1 MKKKKQREKMTFND
15 LLKLYNEKKE
25 KHGIETY
32 KYISQLLEEVKT
44 IHRKFFLKSATAQK
58 ARAKGKTPDHEQSWR
73 AFKGKNL
80 EKLVIHII
88 RDEVESFG
96 LKLVEGNT
104 LERTNSSNL
113 SKEISTV
120 KRNLLVDYGEF
131 GSHLPDV
138 DIIIYD
144 PNNYKIIA
152 VISSK
157 VTLRERI
164 AQTGYWKI
172 KLSQDEVTK
181 HIKVFFVTPDE
192 DGTLT
197 IKKPTKKGRA
207 IVEVDTDGSYVMSET
222 QVEESN
228 KVKMFD
234 KFINDLRDFVNK

>member
-1 MKKKKQREKMTFND
+1 LIALYEKKKAM
-15 LLKLYNEKKE
+15 Y
-25 KHGIETY
+25 GVETY
-32 KYISQLLEEVKT
+32 RHISELLDEAKELHKKDW
-44 IHRKFFLKSATAQK
+44 ILKP
-58 ARAKGKTPDHEQSWR
+58 TPNKDHEQSWR

-80 EKLVIHII
+80 EKLVVHTIK
-88 RDEVESFG
+88 DEVESLG
-96 LKLVEGNT
+96 LEIVEGNK
-104 LERTNSSNL
+104 LERTSSNNL
-113 SKEISTV
+113 SFDLSSV

-138 DIIIYD
+138 DIIIYN
-144 PNNYKIIA
+144 PRTFKIIA

-172 KLSQDEVTK
+172 KLSNDRVTE

-197 IKKPTKKGRA
+197 TRIPAKKGRA
-207 IVEVDTDGSYVMSET
+207 IVEVDTDGSYVMSERT
-222 QVEESN
+222 VEESP

-234 KFINDLRDFVNK
+234 KFMEDLKKLLETGKQ

>member
-1 MKKKKQREKMTFND
+1 LKFQDLIALYESKKATYGVDTYRHISELLIEAKGVHKKDWMKKPTP
-15 LLKLYNEKKE
+15 
-25 KHGIETY
+25 
-32 KYISQLLEEVKT
+32 
-44 IHRKFFLKSATAQK
+44 
-58 ARAKGKTPDHEQSWR
+58 GKDHEQSWR

-80 EKLVIHII
+80 EKLVVYII
-88 RDEVESFG
+88 KDEVENLG
-96 LKLVEGNT
+96 LKIVEGNK
-104 LERTNSSNL
+104 LERSGANL
-113 SKEISTV
+113 SFELNSV

-138 DIIIYD
+138 DIIIYN
-144 PNNYKIIA
+144 PQTHKVIA

-172 KLSQDEVTK
+172 KLSRDKVTE

-197 IKKPTKKGRA
+197 LRTPVKKGRA
-207 IVEVDTDGSYVMSET
+207 IVEVDTDGSYIMSERK
-222 QVEESN
+222 VEEST

-234 KFINDLRDFVNK
+234 KFIDDLEKIIEKG

>member
-1 MKKKKQREKMTFND
+1 MDFQHLIKLYEEKKKQYKADAFKHVSELLREAKE
-15 LLKLYNEKKE
+15 LHKKDW
-25 KHGIETY
+25 
-32 KYISQLLEEVKT
+32 Q
-44 IHRKFFLKSATAQK
+44 KSP
-58 ARAKGKTPDHEQSWR
+58 TPDKDHEQSCR

-80 EKLVIHII
+80 EKLVIYII
-88 RDEVESFG
+88 KDEVESLG
-96 LKLVEGNT
+96 LKIIEGNT

-113 SKEISTV
+113 PEELNRV
-120 KRNLLVDYGEF
+120 KRNLLIDYGEF

-138 DIIIYD
+138 DIIIYE
-144 PNNYKIIA
+144 PKTYEIIA

-192 DGTLT
+192 DKTLS

-207 IVEVDTDGSYVMSET
+207 IVEVDTDGSYVMSEEEI
-222 QVEESN
+222 EESN
-228 KVKMFD
+228 KVKKFD
-234 KFINDLRDFVNK
+234 KFLMDLQNLIYAKRNKS